1 MKKSRKGEKMK
12 VLVFSALI
20 AAVCVDSFGGEPS
33 GVSKSD
39 YLDFM
44 EAAVNAYSDERLV
57 SYQAESERD
66 GVQEHGF
73 ARLAANL
80 AILVANGRLAAKRDL
95 AQKMMDVACRDACK
109 GPMPPKSGGNEFSV
123 KELSI
128 ALEEVEK
135 RKTFPSSLVGRWR
148 EALAS
153 VDAERCYSYG
163 KLEVNKTRAYN
174 WVVFACASEQ
184 ARIRRGL
191 GGDVGF
197 VEKYTA
203 DQLRWFDSAGMYRD
217 PGQPIVYDIVTR
229 LQFAQMLSDG
239 YSGPSRAQLEACMEQ
254 SAEPTLKLLSACGEI
269 PYGGRSNQFLHN
281 NTFYCAL
288 CEWYAVRF
296 ARRGDMAKA
305 SEFRRAA
312 AESAAAM
319 RVWLAEKPVSH
330 VKNRY
335 PRESGK
341 EVFSEN
347 ADIGCE
353 RYAYFDKYMITMGS
367 WAMLGWY
374 FADETIPAAGYKPAK
389 PEVFLL
395 SPTFHLAFM
404 TAGEYSAEFDYCA
417 GKHYDCNGLG
427 RLHRRGAPAQICLSM
442 PCAEKPSYRL
452 PEPNKTSFSIRP
464 AGDENVGW
472 NIIHEARTPE
482 FALTKWKVGDREW
495 ECCLSAGGMELEL
508 AGEGELAM
516 DIPAFEFDGRESTR
530 ISHDAGSLS
539 VYYRGWVCRYR
550 TDGCITPLGM
560 TVHNRNG
567 RYAAFRATGRDK
579 LKVRITI
586 EKE

>member
-1 MKKSRKGEKMK
+1 MK

-44 EAAVNAYSDERLV
+44 EAAVRAYSDERLV
-57 SYQAESERD
+57 SYQADAERD

-73 ARLAANL
+73 PRLAANL
-80 AILVANGRLAAKRDL
+80 AILVANGRLAEKRDL
-95 AQKMMDVACRDACK
+95 AQKMMDVACRDARK

-148 EALAS
+148 EALSS
-153 VDAERCYSYG
+153 VDAERCYSSG
-163 KLEVNKTRAYN
+163 KLEVDRTRAYN

-184 ARIRRGL
+184 ARIRRGQ
-191 GGDVGF
+191 GGDAGF

-229 LQFAQMLSDG
+229 LQFAQILSDG
-239 YSGPSRAQLEACMEQ
+239 YSGPSRAQLEACMEK

-472 NIIHEARTPE
+472 NIIHEARTSE

-495 ECCLSAGGMELEL
+495 ECRLSADGMELEL

-530 ISHDAGSLS
+530 VSHDDTTLS

-579 LKVRITI
+579 LKVRISI
-586 EKE
+586 EKDR